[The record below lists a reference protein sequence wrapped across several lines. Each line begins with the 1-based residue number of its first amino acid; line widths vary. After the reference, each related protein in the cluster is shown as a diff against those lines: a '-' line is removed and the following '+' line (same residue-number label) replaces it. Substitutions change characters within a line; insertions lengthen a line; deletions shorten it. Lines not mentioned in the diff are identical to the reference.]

1 MKYDAREHWEGIY
14 QTKNPNELSW
24 YQEKPQISLNL
35 IVEANLDKDSMII
48 DIGAGDSRLVDN
60 LLDAGYRNITV
71 LDVSSEAL
79 EKAKKRLENRADT
92 IKWVISDIREF
103 ETSDRYDLWHDRAL
117 LHFLT
122 KEGDINKYVDSVN
135 RFLKLPGYL
144 IISTFSVKGP
154 KKCSGLDVRQYSEDS
169 MERLFSNFERIKSFE
184 EEHVTPWGTGQIFI
198 YNLFRRK

>member
-103 ETSDRYDLWHDRAL
+103 ETSDRYDLWHDRAMF
-117 LHFLT
+117 HFLT
-122 KEGDINKYVDSVN
+122 AE
-135 RFLKLPGYL
+135 
-144 IISTFSVKGP
+144 
-154 KKCSGLDVRQYSEDS
+154 
-169 MERLFSNFERIKSFE
+169 
-184 EEHVTPWGTGQIFI
+184 FI
-198 YNLFRRK
+198 